1 MLKRDVHTNTRTYIT
16 HMHTYR
22 HIYVCTW
29 KRYSLL
35 SHGAASFWSR
45 KWQKLYTL
53 HKYTPHSSSISLSYS
68 LLFFFWGGGDGG
80 GAPLLC
86 VRTFSCKCM
95 CVSVYVNCNNNHQR
109 RSFSPSGACYNDVDG
124 GFLLSIWAQSNN
136 NKKKTL
142 TGTLTSL
149 PASTTT
155 TFFNMASFSLL
166 SSPLVNFI
174 SDFWKYAINYAKS
187 AKGIA
192 SCSNGEVKPKPNTI
206 SVPGNMYCCKNNK
219 SHAYWIG

>member
-1 MLKRDVHTNTRTYIT
+1 
-16 HMHTYR
+16 MHVKKCTYR
-22 HIYVCTW
+22 H
-29 KRYSLL
+29 
-35 SHGAASFWSR
+35 
-45 KWQKLYTL
+45 TL
-53 HKYTPHSSSISLSYS
+53 HTDIHKNGTRCTHTEQPLSDQGNDKNYAHHTHTHHTPLHSLSYS
-68 LLFFFWGGGDGG
+68 LLFFFWGGGGGG

-86 VRTFSCKCM
+86 VRTFSCKCI
-95 CVSVYVNCNNNHQR
+95 CVCVCVYVNCNNNHQR
-109 RSFSPSGACYNDVDG
+109 QSFSPSSNCYDDVDG

-136 NKKKTL
+136 NKKTL

-187 AKGIA
+187 AKKH
-192 SCSNGEVKPKPNTI
+192 CQLQ
-206 SVPGNMYCCKNNK
+206 
-219 SHAYWIG
+219 